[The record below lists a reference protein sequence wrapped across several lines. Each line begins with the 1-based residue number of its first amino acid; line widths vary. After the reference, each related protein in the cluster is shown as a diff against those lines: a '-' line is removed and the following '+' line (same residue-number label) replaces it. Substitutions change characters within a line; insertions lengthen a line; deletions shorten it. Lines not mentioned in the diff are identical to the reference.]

1 MISMVDSKEPENTLI
16 EIVNDDE
23 LSLEDERDR
32 LRLERQ
38 VERAFYIA
46 GSALREL
53 RDRRLYRSTHKTFKE
68 YCQDRFGF
76 TRSHPYR
83 LIDAASVID
92 NLSQMSPIG
101 RQNNSESENGGDIL
115 PTSERQCRPLT
126 KLEPQQQ
133 REVWRKA
140 VENAQGRVPSGK
152 VVSDLVAK
160 IEGKLKSEKRQ
171 VASGNKN
178 GNHKQLKEGVNYQ
191 QGIGCEFYVRLS
203 QETWKKL
210 NEYAEYVG
218 TASLNGAVARLLSE
232 VYSEVG

>member
-1 MISMVDSKEPENTLI
+1 MISMVDSKEPKNTPI

-23 LSLEDERDR
+23 LSSEDERDR

-92 NLSQMSPIG
+92 NLSQMSPNG
-101 RQNNSESENGGDIL
+101 RQNNSELENV
-115 PTSERQCRPLT
+115 ERHST
-126 KLEPQQQ
+126 YF
-133 REVWRKA
+133 RK
-140 VENAQGRVPSGK
+140 
-152 VVSDLVAK
+152 
-160 IEGKLKSEKRQ
+160 
-171 VASGNKN
+171 
-178 GNHKQLKEGVNYQ
+178 
-191 QGIGCEFYVRLS
+191 
-203 QETWKKL
+203 TM
-210 NEYAEYVG
+210 
-218 TASLNGAVARLLSE
+218 
-232 VYSEVG
+232 